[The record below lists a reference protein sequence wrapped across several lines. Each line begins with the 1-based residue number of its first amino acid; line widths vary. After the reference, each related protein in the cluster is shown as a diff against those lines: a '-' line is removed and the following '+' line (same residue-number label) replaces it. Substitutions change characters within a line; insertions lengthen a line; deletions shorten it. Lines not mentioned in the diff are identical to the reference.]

1 MKSETKYPAWKIGRY
16 LGLKRSQIKRVLDR
30 QTKLAGQGIRKR
42 LGELLLEAG
51 LIEPQDL
58 ERALGRQRLRRIRT
72 APVFSIIDRSMQG
85 ILCDLIDEVT
95 VPAGEEFI
103 RQDTVGDCFY
113 MIVSGKALVFRR
125 DELGEEVPL
134 EILTA
139 GEMIGE
145 MGYFSDGK
153 RSASVRTQE
162 DTLLSRI
169 FYRDLH
175 KAFDL
180 VPQLAVNFLHVVTER
195 LRRANLRFQD
205 TVKETRFA
213 EISLKSLY
221 DFLDISE
228 IINLRMGIGDLIERV
243 VLMAGR
249 IMNADRATLFLV
261 DRAAEQLWSMV
272 AEGESN
278 REIRIPMDTG
288 IAGWVAQHDGIVNVK
303 DAYEDD
309 RFNQEV
315 DRKTGYRT
323 RSILCGPVIN
333 LQGELI
339 GVIQVIN
346 KKDGFFDKK
355 DETSFRVFTHQ
366 IAISLENFYLSQK
379 IMANYDKMS
388 ILLDVATSISQTL
401 DLSTMITRIVEKITQ
416 ILDAERSSLFLLDRR
431 TGELWSRVAQGVDFS
446 EIRFPC
452 HEGLAGHVVSTGEVL
467 NIRNAYEDPRFNPR
481 VDHETGF
488 KTRTV
493 LCMPMLS
500 RGEIIGVTEVMNKRE
515 GVFEREDE
523 DLLRAMTSQ
532 IAVALE
538 NAQLFERMMSMKNY
552 LESVHESISNVILTL
567 DNDYRIVTANR
578 AALLLFQRGSEALHG
593 HDIRE
598 VIGSGNDSIL
608 RHIERV
614 YTSHVA
620 VIDHDIEL
628 TLGENAPHSVNLN
641 FAPLIGHK
649 RDYQGLV
656 LVFED
661 ISQEKRL
668 KGTLTRYMARD
679 IVEKVLNDPERQG
692 LGGIRNKATILF
704 TDIRGFTAM
713 AEKISAEQ
721 TVDLLNDCFSVLVD
735 ILFEHEGVLDK
746 YIGDSI
752 MAVFGVPYVHHDDAS
767 RAVHAALEMR
777 QAMIR
782 FNARRI
788 EAGLEPIRLGI
799 GIATGEVVSG
809 NIGCEKRMDFTVI
822 GDDVNIS
829 QYLEKQN
836 KQYGTGIL
844 ISESTKM
851 DIGDAFVTR
860 LVDRI
865 LFKGKKIPVNVYEVL
880 GEKGC
885 HVPREILM
893 FYEAMALYHKRQ
905 FREAGLLF
913 AQGAQSDPPCRLYE
927 QRCRY
932 FLDNPPPPEWGG
944 LWIALEK

>member
-1 MKSETKYPAWKIGRY
+1 MKRETKYPAWKIGRY
-16 LGLKRSQIKRVLDR
+16 LGLRRSQITRVLDR
-30 QTKLAGQGIRKR
+30 QTKLASQGIRKR
-42 LGELLLEAG
+42 LGELLLDAG
-51 LIEPQDL
+51 IIKPQDL
-58 ERALGRQRLRRIRT
+58 ERALGRQRLRRMRT
-72 APVFSIIDRSMQG
+72 VPVFSTMDKRMQG
-85 ILCDLIDEVT
+85 VLCNLIDEVI

-113 MIVSGKALVFRR
+113 IIVCGKALVFRM
-125 DELGEEVPL
+125 DELGVELPL
-134 EILTA
+134 ETLTA
-139 GEMIGE
+139 DEMIGE

-153 RSASVRTQE
+153 RSASVRAQE
-162 DTLLSRI
+162 DTLLYRI
-169 FYRDLH
+169 FYRDIH

-205 TVKETRFA
+205 TVKKTRFT

-272 AEGESN
+272 AEGEDS
-278 REIRIPMDTG
+278 REIRIPMNTG
-288 IAGWVAQHDGIVNVK
+288 IAGWVAQHAGIVNVK
-303 DAYEDD
+303 DAYEDA

-346 KKDGFFDKK
+346 KKDGVFDKN

-366 IAISLENFYLSQK
+366 IAISLENFYLSRK
-379 IMANYDKMS
+379 IMANYDKMT
-388 ILLDVATSISQTL
+388 ILLNVATSISQTL
-401 DLSTMITRIVEKITQ
+401 DLSTMIIRIVEKITQ

-467 NIRNAYEDPRFNPR
+467 NIRNAYEDSRFNPR

-493 LCMPMLS
+493 LCIPMLS
-500 RGEIIGVTEVMNKRE
+500 RGEIIGVTQALNKRE
-515 GVFEREDE
+515 GVFEKEDE

-538 NAQLFERMMSMKNY
+538 NAQLFERMVSMKNY

-578 AALLLFQRGSEALHG
+578 AALLLFQRGSEALQG

-608 RHIERV
+608 RDIERV
-614 YTSHVA
+614 YTAHVA

-628 TLGENAPHSVNLN
+628 TLGGQAPHSVNLN
-641 FAPLIGHK
+641 FVPLIGHK
-649 RDYQGLV
+649 QDYQGLV

-692 LGGIRNKATILF
+692 LGAGQEQGDHSVYRYSRVHGHDGKNQRRA
-704 TDIRGFTAM
+704 DRGSP
-713 AEKISAEQ
+713 ER
-721 TVDLLNDCFSVLVD
+721 LLQRSC
-735 ILFEHEGVLDK
+735 G
-746 YIGDSI
+746 Y
-752 MAVFGVPYVHHDDAS
+752 
-767 RAVHAALEMR
+767 
-777 QAMIR
+777 
-782 FNARRI
+782 
-788 EAGLEPIRLGI
+788 
-799 GIATGEVVSG
+799 
-809 NIGCEKRMDFTVI
+809 
-822 GDDVNIS
+822 
-829 QYLEKQN
+829 
-836 KQYGTGIL
+836 
-844 ISESTKM
+844 
-851 DIGDAFVTR
+851 
-860 LVDRI
+860 
-865 LFKGKKIPVNVYEVL
+865 PV
-880 GEKGC
+880 
-885 HVPREILM
+885 
-893 FYEAMALYHKRQ
+893 
-905 FREAGLLF
+905 
-913 AQGAQSDPPCRLYE
+913 
-927 QRCRY
+927 
-932 FLDNPPPPEWGG
+932 
-944 LWIALEK
+944 